1 LDTLRT
7 RLDQL
12 LLYCY
17 RQVYGNRIL
26 APFITNQFYK
36 LYYASSRRTWHGNTT
51 WFGTQLLKNPF
62 DMWVY
67 QELIHR
73 IQPDAIIECGT
84 YNGGSARYFASL
96 CDLLDNGKIL
106 TIDIEEREG
115 RPQHERVTYY
125 RGSSIANETMDAE
138 MRLYGQFVTD
148 NSYMIV
154 EDGCVNGHPVLP
166 FYGPGPL
173 EAIRLFLKE
182 DDTFEI
188 DKACE
193 KFYFTFNPSGYLRK
207 LPSKS

>member
-1 LDTLRT
+1 
-7 RLDQL
+7 
-12 LLYCY
+12 
-17 RQVYGNRIL
+17 
-26 APFITNQFYK
+26 
-36 LYYASSRRTWHGNTT
+36 
-51 WFGTQLLKNPF
+51 
-62 DMWVY
+62 MWVY

-125 RGSSIANETMDAE
+125 RGSSIANETMDIVQEFIDGSQRVLVILDSDHSRDHVLAE